1 MAKRTGLG
9 KGLGALIS
17 SEDIEREKKDSIEK
31 IDLDTIR
38 ANKDQPR
45 KEFDEEKIKELA
57 ESIKSHGIIQPLIL
71 RKKDGYYEIVA
82 GERRFRAAKLV
93 QLEKVPAIVVDIDD
107 DKANV
112 LSIIEN
118 IQREDLNAVEE
129 ASSYKSLLERY
140 KITQEELSKKIGKS
154 RSYITNTIR
163 LLNLDNESLKS
174 LEDRSITPTQARS
187 LLAID
192 DLKKRNKYLNDLINK
207 KTNIRKI
214 EKASKEK
221 EKDIFSEDLEKRMEE
236 ALGTKVSIV
245 KSKKGGKIEIKYFDN
260 DDLQRLLE
268 LLNIE

>member
-1 MAKRTGLG
+1 M
-9 KGLGALIS
+9 
-17 SEDIEREKKDSIEK
+17 
-31 IDLDTIR
+31 
-38 ANKDQPR
+38 
-45 KEFDEEKIKELA
+45 A

-163 LLNLDNESLKS
+163 LLNLDDESLKS

-236 ALGTKVSIV
+236 VLGTKVSIV
-245 KSKKGGKIEIKYFDN
+245 KEKKVERSK
-260 DDLQRLLE
+260 
-268 LLNIE
+268 

>member
-1 MAKRTGLG
+1 M
-9 KGLGALIS
+9 
-17 SEDIEREKKDSIEK
+17 
-31 IDLDTIR
+31 
-38 ANKDQPR
+38 
-45 KEFDEEKIKELA
+45 A

-163 LLNLDNESLKS
+163 LLNLDDESLKS

-236 ALGTKVSIV
+236 VLGTKVSIV
-245 KSKKGGKIEIKYFDN
+245 KEKRWKDRNKIF
-260 DDLQRLLE
+260 
-268 LLNIE
+268 

>member
-1 MAKRTGLG
+1 M
-9 KGLGALIS
+9 
-17 SEDIEREKKDSIEK
+17 
-31 IDLDTIR
+31 
-38 ANKDQPR
+38 
-45 KEFDEEKIKELA
+45 A

-163 LLNLDNESLKS
+163 LLNLDDESLKS

-236 ALGTKVSIV
+236 VLGTKVSIV
-245 KSKKGGKIEIKYFDN
+245 KRKKGGKIEIKYFDN

>member
-1 MAKRTGLG
+1 M
-9 KGLGALIS
+9 
-17 SEDIEREKKDSIEK
+17 
-31 IDLDTIR
+31 
-38 ANKDQPR
+38 
-45 KEFDEEKIKELA
+45 A

-163 LLNLDNESLKS
+163 LLNLDDESLKS

-236 ALGTKVSIV
+236 VLGTKVSIV
-245 KSKKGGKIEIKYFDN
+245 KRKKVERSK
-260 DDLQRLLE
+260 
-268 LLNIE
+268 

>member
-1 MAKRTGLG
+1 M
-9 KGLGALIS
+9 
-17 SEDIEREKKDSIEK
+17 
-31 IDLDTIR
+31 
-38 ANKDQPR
+38 
-45 KEFDEEKIKELA
+45 A

-163 LLNLDNESLKS
+163 LLNLDDESLKS

-236 ALGTKVSIV
+236 VLGTKVSIV
-245 KSKKGGKIEIKYFDN
+245 KKKKRWKDRNKIF
-260 DDLQRLLE
+260 
-268 LLNIE
+268 

>member
-1 MAKRTGLG
+1 M
-9 KGLGALIS
+9 
-17 SEDIEREKKDSIEK
+17 
-31 IDLDTIR
+31 
-38 ANKDQPR
+38 
-45 KEFDEEKIKELA
+45 A

-163 LLNLDNESLKS
+163 LLNLDDESLKS

-236 ALGTKVSIV
+236 VLGTKVSIV
-245 KSKKGGKIEIKYFDN
+245 KEKRWKDRNKIFWQWRPTKIIRIIKYRVKEIIKWIN
-260 DDLQRLLE
+260 
-268 LLNIE
+268 